1 MGSNRYVLASPQIP
15 LWALRCVC
23 HLRRGANLCIFVTAE
38 VATAQLR
45 ERTIAIAT
53 ASSFSTSILITYVN
67 PFMQNE
73 PGNLGPKVGMIYGSI
88 SILAIF
94 FVFLVVPE
102 MKGRSLEELDE
113 LFHSRVKPWRST
125 GFVATGIGAQI
136 TTLEGVKADGTVNE
150 KVVEV
155 EGGDRKDSV

>member
-1 MGSNRYVLASPQIP
+1 MGTFPIASFTGIWDQS
-15 LWALRCVC
+15 
-23 HLRRGANLCIFVTAE
+23 ANPVSSVIAE
-38 VATAQLR
+38 VGTTQLR

-53 ASSFSTSILITYVN
+53 MSSFATSILITYVN

-73 PGNLGPKVGMIYGSI
+73 PGNLGPRVGMVYGSF

-102 MKGRSLEELDE
+102 LKGRSLEELDE

-136 TTLEGVKADGTVNE
+136 TTIGAGGTDGARVKRVDEEDA
-150 KVVEV
+150 EV
-155 EGGDRKDSV
+155 EQEEVVGGGDRKNTV